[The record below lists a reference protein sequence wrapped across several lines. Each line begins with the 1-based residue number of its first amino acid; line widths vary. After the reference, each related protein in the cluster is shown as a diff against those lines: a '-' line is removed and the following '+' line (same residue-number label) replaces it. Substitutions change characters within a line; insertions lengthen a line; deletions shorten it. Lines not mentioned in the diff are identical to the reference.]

1 MKRTNKTTE
10 AKCTDFA
17 NTIYNIRKKR
27 DITQKELADLIGVSD
42 RTISKWENG
51 STVPDL
57 ETIKKLCNELGISPD
72 SIVKSEKNYKDRL
85 QDFKRMV
92 GKFLNYILKNIFLI
106 GFIVVFI
113 LLLAYFINNYNT
125 IRIYNLT
132 YESKNITFKDG
143 YFFKTKVLN
152 IITINNIK
160 LEKINYEPT
169 STKIELYTYL
179 NGDKHVIYE
188 SNSLNNI
195 YIEES
200 KSYSD
205 LLTKDVIE
213 NIKNNLYIKVYT
225 TDIDNNNYSY
235 ESKLILKQKLN
246 NNKLCYKE
254 YIKEQNKKI
263 EDLGLQNPFLVLK
276 ENKYNNDN
284 TTPVV
289 DSDNSINKLESLDFS
304 YDGNTETYTKVDD
317 DGGIIEYKPS
327 SRIIKKERL
336 DNDLKVTTRYV
347 IDRKIVNYNI
357 SRKNNEI
364 ICDLQYLLQPDITLY
379 ITGKCKNHKS
389 EIDYII
395 RIYNEIIKV
404 LQ

>member
-57 ETIKKLCNELGISPD
+57 ETIKKLCNELEISPD

-85 QDFKRMV
+85 QDFKRMI

-113 LLLAYFINNYNT
+113 LLLTYFINNYNT

-246 NNKLCYKE
+246 NNKLCYNE

-276 ENKYNNDN
+276 ENGYNMDS
-284 TTPVV
+284 TKPVV
-289 DSDNSINKLESLDFS
+289 ESDNSINKLESLGFT
-304 YDGNTETYTKVDD
+304 YDDKAKTYTKVDN

-347 IDRKIVNYNI
+347 IDRNTVTFLVSEDKDKIIYKVQYFLQ
-357 SRKNNEI
+357 SRTYSCLKGTCKNN
-364 ICDLQYLLQPDITLY
+364 
-379 ITGKCKNHKS
+379 KK

-395 RIYNEIIKV
+395 SVYNEIMDI
-404 LQ
+404 L

>member
-17 NTIYNIRKKR
+17 NTIYNIRKER

-92 GKFLNYILKNIFLI
+92 GKFINYILKNIFLI

-246 NNKLCYKE
+246 NNKLCYNE

-276 ENKYNNDN
+276 ENGYNMDS
-284 TTPVV
+284 TKPVV
-289 DSDNSINKLESLDFS
+289 ESDNSINKLESLGFT
-304 YDGNTETYTKVDD
+304 YDGNTETYTKIDD
-317 DGGIIEYKPS
+317 DGGIIKYKLNTNVL
-327 SRIIKKERL
+327 KKEIT
-336 DNDLKVTTRYV
+336 NNNKKFTIRYMV
-347 IDRKIVNYNI
+347 KRNTIDYEIV
-357 SRKNNEI
+357 KNVSEI
-364 ICDLQYLLQPDITLY
+364 IMQATHYIDQDIT
-379 ITGKCKNHKS
+379 KCLIGDCNNYQK
-389 EIDYII
+389 EIDYILSVYANI
-395 RIYNEIIKV
+395 TSI
-404 LQ
+404 L

>member
-10 AKCTDFA
+10 VKCTDFA
-17 NTIYNIRKKR
+17 NTIYNIRKER
-27 DITQKELADLIGVSD
+27 NITQKELADLIGVSD

-246 NNKLCYKE
+246 NNKLCYNE

-276 ENKYNNDN
+276 ENGYNMDS
-284 TTPVV
+284 TKPVV
-289 DSDNSINKLESLDFS
+289 ESDNSINKLESLGFT
-304 YDGNTETYTKVDD
+304 YDGKTKTYTKVDE

-327 SRIIKKERL
+327 SKVIKKERL
-336 DNDLKVTTRYV
+336 DNGFKYTTRYV
-347 IDRKIVNYNI
+347 VRRNAITYSISENNDKIIYKVQYFLQ
-357 SRKNNEI
+357 SRAYSCLKGTCKNN
-364 ICDLQYLLQPDITLY
+364 
-379 ITGKCKNHKS
+379 KK
-389 EIDYII
+389 EIDYILSV
-395 RIYNEIIKV
+395 YNEIMNV
-404 LQ
+404 L

>member
-17 NTIYNIRKKR
+17 NTIYNIRKER

-152 IITINNIK
+152 IITINNIN

-188 SNSLNNI
+188 SDTLNNI

-213 NIKNNLYIKVYT
+213 NIKNNLYIKIYT

-263 EDLGLQNPFLVLK
+263 EDLGLKNPFLVPK
-276 ENKYNNDN
+276 ENDYNKDN

-289 DSDNSINKLESLDFS
+289 DSDNSINKLESLGFT
-304 YDGNTETYTKVDD
+304 YDEGNETYIKVDD
-317 DGGIIEYKPS
+317 GWYIKYKISSNVLTKEKIIGNLKHNLKYKVS
-327 SRIIKKERL
+327 KK
-336 DNDLKVTTRYV
+336 TIT
-347 IDRKIVNYNI
+347 YNI
-357 SRKNNEI
+357 FDNNYTLILDLRYFTDDNSSKCMIGACENYEKEI
-364 ICDLQYLLQPDITLY
+364 NTIL
-379 ITGKCKNHKS
+379 S
-389 EIDYII
+389 
-395 RIYNEIIKV
+395 IYNEIVNV

>member
-17 NTIYNIRKKR
+17 NTIYNIRKER

-57 ETIKKLCNELGISPD
+57 EIIKKLCNELGISPD

-246 NNKLCYKE
+246 NNKLCYNE

-276 ENKYNNDN
+276 ENGYNMDS
-284 TTPVV
+284 TKPVV
-289 DSDNSINKLESLDFS
+289 ESDNSINKLESLDFS

>member
-27 DITQKELADLIGVSD
+27 DIIQKELADLIGVSD

-92 GKFLNYILKNIFLI
+92 GKFINYILKNIFLI
-106 GFIVVFI
+106 SFIVVFI

-246 NNKLCYKE
+246 NNKLCYNE

-276 ENKYNNDN
+276 ENGYNMDS
-284 TTPVV
+284 TKPVV
-289 DSDNSINKLESLDFS
+289 ESDNSINKLESLGFT
-304 YDGNTETYTKVDD
+304 YDGKTKTYTKVDE
-317 DGGIIEYKPS
+317 DGGVIEYKQS
-327 SRIIKKERL
+327 SKVIKKEKL
-336 DNDLKVTTRYV
+336 VNGLKYTTRYV
-347 IDRKIVNYNI
+347 VDRNTVTFLVSEDKDKIIYKVQYFLQ
-357 SRKNNEI
+357 SRTYSCLKGTCKNN
-364 ICDLQYLLQPDITLY
+364 
-379 ITGKCKNHKS
+379 KK

-395 RIYNEIIKV
+395 SVYNEIMDI
-404 LQ
+404 L

>member
-1 MKRTNKTTE
+1 MKRTNKT
-10 AKCTDFA
+10 TDFA
-17 NTIYNIRKKR
+17 NTIYNIRKER

-213 NIKNNLYIKVYT
+213 NIKNNLYIKIYT

-246 NNKLCYKE
+246 NNKLCYNE

-276 ENKYNNDN
+276 ENGYNMDS
-284 TTPVV
+284 TKPVV
-289 DSDNSINKLESLDFS
+289 ESDNSINKLESLDFS

>member
-57 ETIKKLCNELGISPD
+57 ETIKKLCNELGIFPD

-132 YESKNITFKDG
+132 YESENITFEDG

-152 IITINNIK
+152 IITINNIN

-246 NNKLCYKE
+246 NNKLCYNE

-276 ENKYNNDN
+276 ENGYNMDS
-284 TTPVV
+284 TKPVV
-289 DSDNSINKLESLDFS
+289 ESDNSINKLESLGFT
-304 YDGNTETYTKVDD
+304 YDEETETYTKIDE
-317 DGGIIEYKPS
+317 DGEIKYKTS
-327 SRIIKKERL
+327 TNIIKITHSYESNLYETTLTIANQRISCTIFDNNGNVVMNVKYIIGSKNKECL
-336 DNDLKVTTRYV
+336 LGNCK
-347 IDRKIVNYNI
+347 NY
-357 SRKNNEI
+357 SNEI
-364 ICDLQYLLQPDITLY
+364 
-379 ITGKCKNHKS
+379 NHILS
-389 EIDYII
+389 
-395 RIYNEIIKV
+395 IYNEIVNV

>member
-17 NTIYNIRKKR
+17 NTIYNIRKER

-152 IITINNIK
+152 IITINNIN

-213 NIKNNLYIKVYT
+213 NIKNNLYIKIYT

-246 NNKLCYKE
+246 NNKLCYNE

-276 ENKYNNDN
+276 ENGYNMDS
-284 TTPVV
+284 TKPVV
-289 DSDNSINKLESLDFS
+289 ESDNSINKLESLDFS

>member
-10 AKCTDFA
+10 VKCTDFA

-92 GKFLNYILKNIFLI
+92 GKFINYILKNIFLI
-106 GFIVVFI
+106 SFIVVFI

-246 NNKLCYKE
+246 NNKLCYNE

-276 ENKYNNDN
+276 ENGYNMDS
-284 TTPVV
+284 TKPVV
-289 DSDNSINKLESLDFS
+289 ESDNSINKLESLGFT
-304 YDGNTETYTKVDD
+304 YDGNTETYTKVDN
-317 DGGIIEYKPS
+317 DGGVIEYKTS
-327 SRIIKKERL
+327 SKIISKELITNGYRHSIRYSVKRNVISYKIIDK
-336 DNDLKVTTRYV
+336 DNLLIMDLIYYV
-347 IDRKIVNYNI
+347 
-357 SRKNNEI
+357 
-364 ICDLQYLLQPDITLY
+364 DLQTL
-379 ITGKCKNHKS
+379 KCSINNCKSYHK
-389 EIDYII
+389 EIDYILSV
-395 RIYNEIIKV
+395 YNEIMSV
-404 LQ
+404 L

>member
-10 AKCTDFA
+10 VKCTDFA
-17 NTIYNIRKKR
+17 NTIYNIRKER
-27 DITQKELADLIGVSD
+27 NITQKELADLIGVSD

-132 YESKNITFKDG
+132 YESENITFEDG

-188 SNSLNNI
+188 SDTLNNI

-213 NIKNNLYIKVYT
+213 NIKNNLYIKIYT

-246 NNKLCYKE
+246 NNKLCYNE

-289 DSDNSINKLESLDFS
+289 ESDNSINKLESLGFT
-304 YDGNTETYTKVDD
+304 YDEKTETYTKIDE
-317 DGGIIEYKPS
+317 DGEIKYKTS
-327 SRIIKKERL
+327 TNIIKITHSYESNLYETTLTIANQRISCTIFDNNGNVVMNVKYIIGSKNKECL
-336 DNDLKVTTRYV
+336 LGNCK
-347 IDRKIVNYNI
+347 NY
-357 SRKNNEI
+357 SNEI
-364 ICDLQYLLQPDITLY
+364 
-379 ITGKCKNHKS
+379 NHILS
-389 EIDYII
+389 
-395 RIYNEIIKV
+395 IYNEIVNV

>member
-10 AKCTDFA
+10 VKCTDFA
-17 NTIYNIRKKR
+17 NTIYNIRKER
-27 DITQKELADLIGVSD
+27 NITQKELADLIGVSD

-213 NIKNNLYIKVYT
+213 NIKNNLYIKIYT

-246 NNKLCYKE
+246 NNKLCYNE

-276 ENKYNNDN
+276 ENGYNMDS
-284 TTPVV
+284 TKPVV
-289 DSDNSINKLESLDFS
+289 ESDNSINKLESLDFS

>member
-246 NNKLCYKE
+246 NNKLCYNE

-276 ENKYNNDN
+276 ENGYNMDS
-284 TTPVV
+284 TKPVV
-289 DSDNSINKLESLDFS
+289 ESDNSINKLESLGFT
-304 YDGNTETYTKVDD
+304 YDGNTETYTKVDN
-317 DGGIIEYKPS
+317 DGGVIEYKTS
-327 SRIIKKERL
+327 SKIISKELITNGYRHSIRYSVKRNVISYKIIDK
-336 DNDLKVTTRYV
+336 DNLLIMDLIYYV
-347 IDRKIVNYNI
+347 
-357 SRKNNEI
+357 
-364 ICDLQYLLQPDITLY
+364 DLQTL
-379 ITGKCKNHKS
+379 KCSINNCKSYHK
-389 EIDYII
+389 EIDYILSV
-395 RIYNEIIKV
+395 YNEIMSV
-404 LQ
+404 L

>member
-10 AKCTDFA
+10 VKCTDFA
-17 NTIYNIRKKR
+17 NTIYNIRKER
-27 DITQKELADLIGVSD
+27 NITQKELADLIGVSD
-42 RTISKWENG
+42 RPISKWENG

-132 YESKNITFKDG
+132 YESENITFEDG

-152 IITINNIK
+152 IITINNIN

-188 SNSLNNI
+188 SDTLNNI

-213 NIKNNLYIKVYT
+213 NIKNNLYIKIYT

-289 DSDNSINKLESLDFS
+289 ESDNSINKLESLGFT
-304 YDGNTETYTKVDD
+304 YDEGTETYTKIDE
-317 DGGIIEYKPS
+317 DGGVIEYKQS
-327 SRIIKKERL
+327 SKVIKKEKL
-336 DNDLKVTTRYV
+336 DNGLKYTTRYV
-347 IDRKIVNYNI
+347 VDRNTVTFLVSEDKDKIIYKVQYFLQ
-357 SRKNNEI
+357 SRTYSCLKGTCKNN
-364 ICDLQYLLQPDITLY
+364 
-379 ITGKCKNHKS
+379 KK

-395 RIYNEIIKV
+395 SVYNEIMDI
-404 LQ
+404 L

>member
-17 NTIYNIRKKR
+17 NTIYNIRKER

-132 YESKNITFKDG
+132 YESENITFEDG

-152 IITINNIK
+152 IITINNIN

-188 SNSLNNI
+188 SDTLNNI

-246 NNKLCYKE
+246 NNKLCYNE

-276 ENKYNNDN
+276 ENGYNMDS
-284 TTPVV
+284 TKPVV
-289 DSDNSINKLESLDFS
+289 ESDNSINKLESLGFT
-304 YDGNTETYTKVDD
+304 YDGKTKTYTKVDD
-317 DGGIIEYKPS
+317 DGGVIEFKLSTNVLMKELKINENTRINTIYLINYKKVSTSICKNNTEVIMKLNYMLS
-327 SRIIKKERL
+327 SRNSKCIIG
-336 DNDLKVTTRYV
+336 N
-347 IDRKIVNYNI
+347 
-357 SRKNNEI
+357 
-364 ICDLQYLLQPDITLY
+364 
-379 ITGKCKNHKS
+379 CKNSQKD
-389 EIDYII
+389 IDYILSVYEDI
-395 RIYNEIIKV
+395 MSV
-404 LQ
+404 L

>member
-17 NTIYNIRKKR
+17 NTIYNIRKER

-152 IITINNIK
+152 IITINNIN

-188 SNSLNNI
+188 SDTLNNI

-213 NIKNNLYIKVYT
+213 NIKNNLYIKIYT

-246 NNKLCYKE
+246 NNKLCYNE

-276 ENKYNNDN
+276 ENGYNMDS
-284 TTPVV
+284 TKPVV
-289 DSDNSINKLESLDFS
+289 ESDNSINKLESLGFT
-304 YDGNTETYTKVDD
+304 YDDKAKTYTKVDN
-317 DGGIIEYKPS
+317 DGGIIGYKPS

-347 IDRKIVNYNI
+347 IDRNTVTFLVSEDKDKIIYKVQYFLQ
-357 SRKNNEI
+357 SRTYSCLKGTCKNN
-364 ICDLQYLLQPDITLY
+364 
-379 ITGKCKNHKS
+379 KK

-395 RIYNEIIKV
+395 SVYNEIMDI
-404 LQ
+404 L

>member
-10 AKCTDFA
+10 VKCTDFA
-17 NTIYNIRKKR
+17 NTIYNIRKER

-57 ETIKKLCNELGISPD
+57 ETIKKICKELKISPD
-72 SIVKSEKNYKDRL
+72 SIVKSEKNYKDIL
-85 QDFKRMV
+85 QNLKRKL
-92 GKFLNYILKNIFLI
+92 GHILNYILNHIFLI
-106 GFIVVFI
+106 GFIVTFI

-132 YESKNITFKDG
+132 YESENITFDDG

-152 IITINNIK
+152 IITINNIN

-169 STKIELYTYL
+169 SIKLELYTYL
-179 NGDKHVIYE
+179 NGDKHVIFE
-188 SNSLNNI
+188 SNSLDNI

-200 KSYSD
+200 KSYTD
-205 LLTKDVIE
+205 LLKKDVIE
-213 NIKNNLYIKVYT
+213 NIKNNLYIKIYT

-254 YIKEQNKKI
+254 YIKEQNKGI
-263 EDLGLQNPFLVLK
+263 EDLGLQNPFLALK
-276 ENKYNNDN
+276 ENDYNEDS
-284 TTPVV
+284 TKQVV
-289 DSDNSINKLESLDFS
+289 ENNNSINKLESLGFT
-304 YDGNTETYTKVDD
+304 YDEGTETYNKIDE

-336 DNDLKVTTRYV
+336 DNGLKYTTRYV
-347 IDRKIVNYNI
+347 VDRNTVTFLVSEDKGKIIYNVQYFLQ
-357 SRKNNEI
+357 SKTYSCVTETCKNN
-364 ICDLQYLLQPDITLY
+364 
-379 ITGKCKNHKS
+379 KK
-389 EIDYII
+389 EIDYILSV
-395 RIYNEIIKV
+395 YNEIMSV
-404 LQ
+404 L

>member
-57 ETIKKLCNELGISPD
+57 ETIKKLCNELEISPD

-92 GKFLNYILKNIFLI
+92 GKFINYILKNIFLI

-160 LEKINYEPT
+160 LEKINYQPT

-246 NNKLCYKE
+246 NNKLCYNE

-263 EDLGLQNPFLVLK
+263 EDLGLQNPFLVPK
-276 ENKYNNDN
+276 ENYYNMDS
-284 TTPVV
+284 TKPVV
-289 DSDNSINKLESLDFS
+289 ESDNNINKLESLGFT
-304 YDGNTETYTKVDD
+304 YDGNTETYTKVDE

-327 SRIIKKERL
+327 SKVIKKERL
-336 DNDLKVTTRYV
+336 DNGFKYTTRYV
-347 IDRKIVNYNI
+347 VRRNAITYSVSKNKDKIIYKVQYFLQ
-357 SRKNNEI
+357 SRTYSCLKGTCKNN
-364 ICDLQYLLQPDITLY
+364 
-379 ITGKCKNHKS
+379 KK

-395 RIYNEIIKV
+395 RVYNEIMDI
-404 LQ
+404 L

>member
-17 NTIYNIRKKR
+17 NTIYNIRKER

-246 NNKLCYKE
+246 NNKLCYNE

-276 ENKYNNDN
+276 ENGYNMDS
-284 TTPVV
+284 TKPVV
-289 DSDNSINKLESLDFS
+289 ESDNSINKLESLGFT
-304 YDGNTETYTKVDD
+304 YDDKAKTYTKVDN

-347 IDRKIVNYNI
+347 IDRNTVTFLVSEDKDKIIYKVQYFLQ
-357 SRKNNEI
+357 SRTYSCLKGTCKNN
-364 ICDLQYLLQPDITLY
+364 
-379 ITGKCKNHKS
+379 KK

-395 RIYNEIIKV
+395 SVYNEIMDI
-404 LQ
+404 L

>member
-10 AKCTDFA
+10 VKCTDFA
-17 NTIYNIRKKR
+17 NTIYNIRKER

-152 IITINNIK
+152 IITINNIN

-188 SNSLNNI
+188 SDTLNNI

-246 NNKLCYKE
+246 NNKLCYNE

-276 ENKYNNDN
+276 ENGYNMDS
-284 TTPVV
+284 TKPVV
-289 DSDNSINKLESLDFS
+289 ESDNSINKLESLGFT
-304 YDGNTETYTKVDD
+304 YDDKAKTYTKVDN
-317 DGGIIEYKPS
+317 DGGVIEFKLS
-327 SRIIKKERL
+327 TNILKKTIKIKKKL
-336 DNDLKVTTRYV
+336 
-347 IDRKIVNYNI
+347 
-357 SRKNNEI
+357 
-364 ICDLQYLLQPDITLY
+364 
-379 ITGKCKNHKS
+379 
-389 EIDYII
+389 
-395 RIYNEIIKV
+395 
-404 LQ
+404 

>member
-17 NTIYNIRKKR
+17 NTIYNIRKER

-132 YESKNITFKDG
+132 YESENITFEDG

-152 IITINNIK
+152 IITINNIN

-169 STKIELYTYL
+169 STKIEIYTYL

-188 SNSLNNI
+188 SDTLNNI

-213 NIKNNLYIKVYT
+213 NIKNNLYIKIYT

-246 NNKLCYKE
+246 NNKLCYNE

-263 EDLGLQNPFLVLK
+263 EDLGLKNPFLVLK
-276 ENKYNNDN
+276 ENGYNMDS
-284 TTPVV
+284 TKPVV
-289 DSDNSINKLESLDFS
+289 ESDNNINKLESLGFT
-304 YDGNTETYTKVDD
+304 YDGKTKTYTKVDE

-327 SRIIKKERL
+327 SKVIKKERL
-336 DNDLKVTTRYV
+336 DNGFKYTTRYV
-347 IDRKIVNYNI
+347 VRRNAITYSVSKNKDKIIYKVQYFLQ
-357 SRKNNEI
+357 SRTYSCLKGTCKNN
-364 ICDLQYLLQPDITLY
+364 
-379 ITGKCKNHKS
+379 KK

-395 RIYNEIIKV
+395 RVYNEIMDI
-404 LQ
+404 L

>member
-10 AKCTDFA
+10 VKCTDFA
-17 NTIYNIRKKR
+17 NTIYNIRKER
-27 DITQKELADLIGVSD
+27 NITQKELADLIGVSD

-246 NNKLCYKE
+246 NNKLCYNE

-276 ENKYNNDN
+276 ENGYNMDS
-284 TTPVV
+284 TKPVV
-289 DSDNSINKLESLDFS
+289 ESDNSINKLESLGFT
-304 YDGNTETYTKVDD
+304 YDGKTKTYTKIDE
-317 DGGIIEYKPS
+317 DGGVIEYKQS
-327 SRIIKKERL
+327 SKVIKKEKL
-336 DNDLKVTTRYV
+336 DNGLKYTTRYV
-347 IDRKIVNYNI
+347 VDRNTVTFLVSEDKDKIIYKVQYFLQ
-357 SRKNNEI
+357 SRTYSCLKGTCKNN
-364 ICDLQYLLQPDITLY
+364 
-379 ITGKCKNHKS
+379 KK

-395 RIYNEIIKV
+395 SVYNEIMDI
-404 LQ
+404 L

>member
-92 GKFLNYILKNIFLI
+92 GKFINYILKNIFLI
-106 GFIVVFI
+106 SFIVVFI

-188 SNSLNNI
+188 SNSLDNI

-246 NNKLCYKE
+246 NNKLCYNE

-276 ENKYNNDN
+276 ENGYNMDS
-284 TTPVV
+284 TKPVV
-289 DSDNSINKLESLDFS
+289 ESDNSINKLESLGFT
-304 YDGNTETYTKVDD
+304 YDGNTETYTKVDN
-317 DGGIIEYKPS
+317 DGGVIEYKTS
-327 SRIIKKERL
+327 SKIISKELITNGYRHSIRYSVKRNVISYKIIDK
-336 DNDLKVTTRYV
+336 DNLLIMDLIYYV
-347 IDRKIVNYNI
+347 
-357 SRKNNEI
+357 
-364 ICDLQYLLQPDITLY
+364 DLQTL
-379 ITGKCKNHKS
+379 KCSINNCKSYHK
-389 EIDYII
+389 EIDYILSV
-395 RIYNEIIKV
+395 YNEIMSV
-404 LQ
+404 L

>member
-17 NTIYNIRKKR
+17 NTIYNIRKER

-143 YFFKTKVLN
+143 YFF
-152 IITINNIK
+152 NNIK

-246 NNKLCYKE
+246 NNKLCYNE

-276 ENKYNNDN
+276 ENGYNMDS
-284 TTPVV
+284 TKPVV
-289 DSDNSINKLESLDFS
+289 ESDNSINKLESLGFT
-304 YDGNTETYTKVDD
+304 YDGKTKTYTKVDE
-317 DGGIIEYKPS
+317 DGGVIEYKQS
-327 SRIIKKERL
+327 SKVIKKEKL
-336 DNDLKVTTRYV
+336 VNGLKYTTRYV
-347 IDRKIVNYNI
+347 VDRNTVTFLVSEDKDKIIYKVQYFLQ
-357 SRKNNEI
+357 SRTYSCLKGTCKNN
-364 ICDLQYLLQPDITLY
+364 
-379 ITGKCKNHKS
+379 KK

-395 RIYNEIIKV
+395 SVYNEIMDI
-404 LQ
+404 L

>member
-10 AKCTDFA
+10 VKCTDFA
-17 NTIYNIRKKR
+17 NTIYNIRKER
-27 DITQKELADLIGVSD
+27 NITQKELADLIGVSD

-132 YESKNITFKDG
+132 YESENITFEDG

-152 IITINNIK
+152 IITINNIN

-188 SNSLNNI
+188 SDTLNNI

-213 NIKNNLYIKVYT
+213 NIKNNLYIKIYT

-276 ENKYNNDN
+276 ENGYNMDS
-284 TTPVV
+284 TKPVV
-289 DSDNSINKLESLDFS
+289 ESDNSINKLESLGFT
-304 YDGNTETYTKVDD
+304 YDGKTKTYTKVDE
-317 DGGIIEYKPS
+317 DGGVIEYKQS
-327 SRIIKKERL
+327 SKVIKKEKL
-336 DNDLKVTTRYV
+336 DNGLKYTTRYV
-347 IDRKIVNYNI
+347 VDRNTVTFLVSEDKDKIIYKVQYFLQ
-357 SRKNNEI
+357 SRTYSCLKGTCKNN
-364 ICDLQYLLQPDITLY
+364 
-379 ITGKCKNHKS
+379 KK

-395 RIYNEIIKV
+395 SVYNEIMDI
-404 LQ
+404 L

>member
-10 AKCTDFA
+10 VKCTDFA
-17 NTIYNIRKKR
+17 NTIYNIRKER
-27 DITQKELADLIGVSD
+27 NITQKELADLIGVSD

-188 SNSLNNI
+188 SDTLNNI

-213 NIKNNLYIKVYT
+213 NIKNNLYIKIYT

-246 NNKLCYKE
+246 NNKLCYNE

-276 ENKYNNDN
+276 ENGYNMDS
-284 TTPVV
+284 TKPVV
-289 DSDNSINKLESLDFS
+289 ESDNSINKLESLDFS

>member
-17 NTIYNIRKKR
+17 NTIYNIRKER

-85 QDFKRMV
+85 QYFKRMV

-152 IITINNIK
+152 IITINNIN

-188 SNSLNNI
+188 SDTLNNI

-213 NIKNNLYIKVYT
+213 NIKNNLYIKIYT

-263 EDLGLQNPFLVLK
+263 EDLGLQNSFLVLK
-276 ENKYNNDN
+276 ENGYNMDS
-284 TTPVV
+284 TKPVV
-289 DSDNSINKLESLDFS
+289 ESDNSINKLESLDFS

>member
-92 GKFLNYILKNIFLI
+92 GKFINYILKNIFLI

-246 NNKLCYKE
+246 NNKLCYNE
-254 YIKEQNKKI
+254 YIKEHNKKI
-263 EDLGLQNPFLVLK
+263 EDLGLKNPFLVPK
-276 ENKYNNDN
+276 ENYYNMDS
-284 TTPVV
+284 TKPVV
-289 DSDNSINKLESLDFS
+289 ENDNSINKLESLEFTYNDK
-304 YDGNTETYTKVDD
+304 TKTYTKVDE
-317 DGGIIEYKPS
+317 DGGIIEYKIS
-327 SRIIKKERL
+327 TDCLKKEKITNNTRQTTLFLVRQNMISYKTFIDNYKLTL
-336 DNDLKVTTRYV
+336 DFQYFTTLKSSKCLVG
-347 IDRKIVNYNI
+347 N
-357 SRKNNEI
+357 
-364 ICDLQYLLQPDITLY
+364 
-379 ITGKCKNHKS
+379 CKNSQK
-389 EIDYII
+389 EIDYILSV
-395 RIYNEIIKV
+395 YNEIMEI
-404 LQ
+404 L

>member
-10 AKCTDFA
+10 VKCTDFA
-17 NTIYNIRKKR
+17 NTIYNIRKER
-27 DITQKELADLIGVSD
+27 NITRKELADLIGVSD

-132 YESKNITFKDG
+132 YESENITFEDG

-188 SNSLNNI
+188 SDTLNNI

-205 LLTKDVIE
+205 LLIKDVIE
-213 NIKNNLYIKVYT
+213 NIKNNLYIKIYT

-246 NNKLCYKE
+246 NNKLCYNE

-276 ENKYNNDN
+276 ENGYNMDS
-284 TTPVV
+284 TKPVV
-289 DSDNSINKLESLDFS
+289 ESDNSINKLESLDFS

>member
-10 AKCTDFA
+10 VKCTDFA
-17 NTIYNIRKKR
+17 NTIYNIRKER
-27 DITQKELADLIGVSD
+27 NITQKELADLIGVSD

-160 LEKINYEPT
+160 LEKINYQPT

-246 NNKLCYKE
+246 NNKLCYNE

-263 EDLGLQNPFLVLK
+263 EDLGLQNPFLVPK
-276 ENKYNNDN
+276 ENYYNMDS
-284 TTPVV
+284 TKPVV
-289 DSDNSINKLESLDFS
+289 ESDNNINKLESLGFT
-304 YDGNTETYTKVDD
+304 YDGNTETYTKVDE

-327 SRIIKKERL
+327 SKVIKKERL
-336 DNDLKVTTRYV
+336 DNGFKYTTRYV
-347 IDRKIVNYNI
+347 VRRNAITYSVSKNKDKIIYKVQYFLQ
-357 SRKNNEI
+357 SRTYSCLKGTCKNN
-364 ICDLQYLLQPDITLY
+364 
-379 ITGKCKNHKS
+379 KK

-395 RIYNEIIKV
+395 RVYNEIMDI
-404 LQ
+404 L

>member
-17 NTIYNIRKKR
+17 NTIYNIRKER

-188 SNSLNNI
+188 SDTLNNI

-213 NIKNNLYIKVYT
+213 NIKNNLYIKIYT

-246 NNKLCYKE
+246 NNKLCYNE

-289 DSDNSINKLESLDFS
+289 ESDNSINKLESLGFT
-304 YDGNTETYTKVDD
+304 YDEKTETYTKIDE
-317 DGGIIEYKPS
+317 DGEIKYKTS
-327 SRIIKKERL
+327 TNIIKITHSYESNLYETTLTIANQRISCTIFDNNGNVVMNVKYIIGSKNKECL
-336 DNDLKVTTRYV
+336 LGNCK
-347 IDRKIVNYNI
+347 NY
-357 SRKNNEI
+357 SNEI
-364 ICDLQYLLQPDITLY
+364 
-379 ITGKCKNHKS
+379 NHILS
-389 EIDYII
+389 
-395 RIYNEIIKV
+395 IYNEIVNV

>member
-113 LLLAYFINNYNT
+113 LLLTYFINNYNT

-246 NNKLCYKE
+246 NNKLCYNE

-276 ENKYNNDN
+276 ENGYNMDS
-284 TTPVV
+284 TKPVV
-289 DSDNSINKLESLDFS
+289 ESNNSINKLESLGFTYND
-304 YDGNTETYTKVDD
+304 NTETYTKVDG
-317 DGGIIEYKPS
+317 DGGVIEYKIS
-327 SRIIKKERL
+327 TDCLKKEKITNNTRQTTLFLVRQNMISYKTFIDNYKLTL
-336 DNDLKVTTRYV
+336 DFQYFTTLKSSKCLVG
-347 IDRKIVNYNI
+347 N
-357 SRKNNEI
+357 
-364 ICDLQYLLQPDITLY
+364 
-379 ITGKCKNHKS
+379 CKNSQK
-389 EIDYII
+389 EIDYILSV
-395 RIYNEIIKV
+395 YNEIIDI
-404 LQ
+404 L

>member
-17 NTIYNIRKKR
+17 NTIYNIRKER
-27 DITQKELADLIGVSD
+27 NITQKELADLIGVSD

-92 GKFLNYILKNIFLI
+92 GKFINYILKNIFLI
-106 GFIVVFI
+106 SFIVVFI

-188 SNSLNNI
+188 SDTLNNI

-213 NIKNNLYIKVYT
+213 NIKNNLYIKIYT

-276 ENKYNNDN
+276 ENGYNMDS
-284 TTPVV
+284 TKPVV
-289 DSDNSINKLESLDFS
+289 ESDNNINKLESLGFT
-304 YDGNTETYTKVDD
+304 YDGNTETYTKVDE

-327 SRIIKKERL
+327 SKVIKKERL
-336 DNDLKVTTRYV
+336 DNGFKYTTRYV
-347 IDRKIVNYNI
+347 VRRNAITYSVSKNKDKIIYKVQYFLQ
-357 SRKNNEI
+357 SRTYSCLKGTCKNN
-364 ICDLQYLLQPDITLY
+364 
-379 ITGKCKNHKS
+379 KK

-395 RIYNEIIKV
+395 RVYNEIMDI
-404 LQ
+404 L

>member
-92 GKFLNYILKNIFLI
+92 GKFINYILKNIFLI
-106 GFIVVFI
+106 SFIVVFI

-246 NNKLCYKE
+246 NNKLCYNE

-276 ENKYNNDN
+276 ENGYNMDS
-284 TTPVV
+284 TKPVV
-289 DSDNSINKLESLDFS
+289 ESDNSINKLESLDFS

>member
-92 GKFLNYILKNIFLI
+92 GKFINYILKNIFLI
-106 GFIVVFI
+106 SFIVVFI
-113 LLLAYFINNYNT
+113 LLLTYFINNYNT

-246 NNKLCYKE
+246 NNKLCYNE

-276 ENKYNNDN
+276 ENGYNMDS
-284 TTPVV
+284 TKPVV
-289 DSDNSINKLESLDFS
+289 ESDNSINKLESLGFT
-304 YDGNTETYTKVDD
+304 YDGKTKTYTKIDD
-317 DGGIIEYKPS
+317 DGGLIEYCADTSTLTKE
-327 SRIIKKERL
+327 IIVDNVKHKFKYKVNKK
-336 DNDLKVTTRYV
+336 T
-347 IDRKIVNYNI
+347 IIYNI
-357 SRKNNEI
+357 FDNNNKI
-364 ICDLQYLLQPDITLY
+364 ILNFRYFVESKCSKCI
-379 ITGKCKNHKS
+379 IGSCKNYEK
-389 EIDYII
+389 EINDVLS
-395 RIYNEIIKV
+395 IYNEIINV

>member
-106 GFIVVFI
+106 SFIVVFI

-213 NIKNNLYIKVYT
+213 NIKNNLYIKIYT

-276 ENKYNNDN
+276 ENYYNMDS
-284 TTPVV
+284 TKPVV
-289 DSDNSINKLESLDFS
+289 ESDNSINKLESLGFTYNDK
-304 YDGNTETYTKVDD
+304 TKTYTKVDE
-317 DGGIIEYKPS
+317 DGGIIEYYVDTKTLAKEKNVDNVNHKFEYKVSKKVVTCNIFDNKHTLILDFRFFTDNNS
-327 SRIIKKERL
+327 SKCLIGNCKKYEKEIKNFL
-336 DNDLKVTTRYV
+336 STC
-347 IDRKIVNYNI
+347 
-357 SRKNNEI
+357 NEI
-364 ICDLQYLLQPDITLY
+364 MNIL
-379 ITGKCKNHKS
+379 
-389 EIDYII
+389 
-395 RIYNEIIKV
+395 
-404 LQ
+404 

>member
-17 NTIYNIRKKR
+17 NTIYNIRKER

-188 SNSLNNI
+188 SDTLNNI

-205 LLTKDVIE
+205 LLTIDVIE
-213 NIKNNLYIKVYT
+213 NIKNNLYIKIYT

-276 ENKYNNDN
+276 ENGYNMDS

-289 DSDNSINKLESLDFS
+289 ESDNSINKLESLGFT
-304 YDGNTETYTKVDD
+304 YDGNTETYTKVDN
-317 DGGIIEYKPS
+317 DGGVIEYKTS
-327 SRIIKKERL
+327 SKIISKELITNGYRHSIRYSVKRNVISYKIIDK
-336 DNDLKVTTRYV
+336 DNLLIMDLIYYV
-347 IDRKIVNYNI
+347 
-357 SRKNNEI
+357 
-364 ICDLQYLLQPDITLY
+364 DLQTL
-379 ITGKCKNHKS
+379 KCSINNCKSYHK
-389 EIDYII
+389 EIDYILSV
-395 RIYNEIIKV
+395 YNEIMSV
-404 LQ
+404 L